1 MSSIISVFHQR
12 YHQNPFIYIRINF
25 NANFPLSSIDSVE
38 LPVPALY
45 GMQSNECPIKIPGP
59 QFNIKS
65 SCDRHLL
72 AATHKNLAIG
82 PVLAVLK
89 GILVVADAMNP
100 ENQKQAATNKKGN
113 RSTPTQTPPQPAA
126 PKSGSD
132 ISHILGT
139 SEGNNATEEE
149 TVQPDTP

>member
-1 MSSIISVFHQR
+1 
-12 YHQNPFIYIRINF
+12 
-25 NANFPLSSIDSVE
+25 
-38 LPVPALY
+38 
-45 GMQSNECPIKIPGP
+45 MQPKECPIKIPGP

-72 AATHKNLAIG
+72 AAIHKNLAIG

-100 ENQKQAATNKKGN
+100 EIQKQASSSKKGS
-113 RSTPTQTPPQPAA
+113 RGTPAQTPPQTAA
-126 PKSGSD
+126 PKAGAGSD

-139 SEGNNATEEE
+139 SEGTNATEEE
-149 TVQPDTP
+149 AVPTDTP